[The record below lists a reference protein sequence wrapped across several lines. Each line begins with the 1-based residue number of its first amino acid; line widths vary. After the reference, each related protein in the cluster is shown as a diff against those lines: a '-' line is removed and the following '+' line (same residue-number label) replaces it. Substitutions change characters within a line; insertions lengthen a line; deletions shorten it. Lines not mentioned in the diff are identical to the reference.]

1 VELGILTLGD
11 LQRDPRT
18 GRQHRAVD
26 RTAEALGYAELAD
39 QLGLDVF
46 AVGEHHSPEFT
57 TSSPAVLLAAAA
69 ARTSRIRLTSAV
81 TLLGVLDPVR
91 VYEDFATLDLISRGR
106 AEITAGRSAFVEP
119 FALFGHDTADYD
131 QLFAEKLD
139 LLLQV
144 RDNER
149 VTWSGRYRPA
159 LSDAPV
165 IPRAVQEPLPI
176 WVGVGGTVS
185 SAERAGR
192 LGLPMTLGYIG
203 GTLQHLR
210 PLVDAY
216 RAAGARAG
224 HPERLQLGLST
235 HLYVGA
241 NPAAARAVYPYFH
254 EYLRPK
260 TPGGRGFTVTPA
272 AFEAATSPHGAT
284 MVGSAEELTTKL
296 LDAKRTLGLDR
307 VYGQID
313 WGGLPQ
319 RMVEES
325 IARFGQNVAP
335 TLREG

>member
-11 LQRDPRT
+11 LQRDART

-26 RTAEALGYAELAD
+26 RTAEALRYAELAD

-46 AVGEHHSPEFT
+46 AVGEHHSPQFT

-91 VYEDFATLDLISRGR
+91 VYQDFATVDLISRGR
-106 AEITAGRSAFVEP
+106 AEITVGRSAFVEP
-119 FALFGHDTADYD
+119 FALFGHDVATYD
-131 QLFAEKLD
+131 ELFAEKLD

-176 WVGVGGTVS
+176 WIGVGGTRS

-203 GTLQHLR
+203 GTLQHLM
-210 PLVDAY
+210 PLVDTY
-216 RAAGARAG
+216 RAAGERAG
-224 HPERLQLGLST
+224 HPERLRLGLST

-241 NPAAARAVYPYFH
+241 DPTAARAVYPYFH

-260 TPGGRGFTVTPA
+260 APGGRGFTVSPA
-272 AFEAATSPHGAT
+272 AFEAATGPHGAT
-284 MVGSAEELTTKL
+284 MVGSAEELTAKL
-296 LDAKRTLGLDR
+296 LQAKQTLGLDR
-307 VYGQID
+307 LYGQID
-313 WGGLPQ
+313 WGGLPP

-325 IARFGQNVAP
+325 MSRFAQYVAP
-335 TLREG
+335 ALRDG

>member
-1 VELGILTLGD
+1 
-11 LQRDPRT
+11 
-18 GRQHRAVD
+18 
-26 RTAEALGYAELAD
+26 
-39 QLGLDVF
+39 
-46 AVGEHHSPEFT
+46 
-57 TSSPAVLLAAAA
+57 
-69 ARTSRIRLTSAV
+69 
-81 TLLGVLDPVR
+81 
-91 VYEDFATLDLISRGR
+91 
-106 AEITAGRSAFVEP
+106 
-119 FALFGHDTADYD
+119 
-131 QLFAEKLD
+131 
-139 LLLQV
+139 
-144 RDNER
+144 
-149 VTWSGRYRPA
+149 
-159 LSDAPV
+159 
-165 IPRAVQEPLPI
+165 VQEPLPI

-241 NPAAARAVYPYFH
+241 NPAAARVVYPYFH

-325 IARFGQNVAP
+325 IARFAQNVAP